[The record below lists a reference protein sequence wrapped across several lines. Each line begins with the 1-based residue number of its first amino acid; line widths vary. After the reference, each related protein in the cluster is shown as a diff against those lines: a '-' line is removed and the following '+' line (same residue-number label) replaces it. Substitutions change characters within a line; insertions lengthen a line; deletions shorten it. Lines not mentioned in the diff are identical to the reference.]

1 MKSWRL
7 VAYLCLLLGVSVP
20 SAQAALAGE
29 DDEARRAILDL
40 RQKMEIHRE
49 AQSQAIKQA
58 LQTSLDQSQK
68 QFEALRK
75 QFEALR
81 KQFEAVSKQVE
92 ADINQSK
99 QENRQALL
107 LLQAQIESLKQD
119 TANFQGERE
128 QLLREISLLQR
139 AQKNI
144 NAEIEGRFQKIQA
157 QLAKQDAPPPSPPV
171 NEEAPKSIKVNVQVD
186 GFEFLAEP
194 EEKRDFEAA
203 FVLFRKGDFAA
214 AAKEFAQFVRVYS
227 NSGYKPSAL
236 YWLGSAK
243 FARRDFNDA
252 ITQLKGLVNDFP
264 THTRAAEALLTV
276 GNAQLE
282 IKQPKEARKTFN
294 DLIKIYPTSEAAAAA
309 KDRLTQIK

>member
-20 SAQAALAGE
+20 SAQAALFE
-29 DDEARRAILDL
+29 DEEARRAILDL
-40 RQKMEIHRE
+40 RQKVEIHRQ
-49 AQSQAIKQA
+49 AQSQATEQA
-58 LQTSLDQSQK
+58 LQKSLDQSQ
-68 QFEALRK
+68 K

>member
-7 VAYLCLLLGVSVP
+7 VAYLCLLGVSVP
-20 SAQAALAGE
+20 SAQAALFE
-29 DDEARRAILDL
+29 DEEARRAILDL
-40 RQKMEIHRE
+40 RQKVEIHRQ
-49 AQSQAIKQA
+49 AQSQATEQA
-58 LQTSLDQSQK
+58 LQKSLDQSQ
-68 QFEALRK
+68 K

-144 NAEIEGRFQKIQA
+144 NAEIEERFQKIQA